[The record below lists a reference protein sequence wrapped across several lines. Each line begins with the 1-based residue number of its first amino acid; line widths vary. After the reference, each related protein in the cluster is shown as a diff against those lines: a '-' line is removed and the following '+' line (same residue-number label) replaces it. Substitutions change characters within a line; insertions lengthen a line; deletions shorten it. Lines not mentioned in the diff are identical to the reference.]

1 MNIFLLLLLLLPVLS
16 GQQSEL
22 CPDIRLIQPCQCKSD
37 NNAVSISCAQLQ
49 SVDQLRNIFEP
60 AFPTHQLWHLSVK
73 HSVLGDLEANLLSDK
88 SFAVILF
95 QNVSGIERI
104 LPHAF
109 AASAERLRVLSFDSS
124 PLGQLSVA
132 GLADLENLVNFEVT
146 SSVDQLTVIYFFQL
160 FENFEM
166 FIF

>member
-1 MNIFLLLLLLLPVLS
+1 MNIFLLLLLLPVLS
-16 GQQSEL
+16 GQQTPL
-22 CPDIRLIQPCQCKSD
+22 CPDIRLIQPCQCQSD
-37 NNAVSISCAQLQ
+37 NSAVSISCAQLQ

-60 AFPTHQLWHLSVK
+60 AFPAHQLWHLSVK

-95 QNVSGIERI
+95 HNVSGIERI

-124 PLGQLSVA
+124 PLGQLSVT

-146 SSVDQLTVIYFFQL
+146 SSVDQLIVINIFS
-160 FENFEM
+160 
-166 FIF
+166 FILKILT